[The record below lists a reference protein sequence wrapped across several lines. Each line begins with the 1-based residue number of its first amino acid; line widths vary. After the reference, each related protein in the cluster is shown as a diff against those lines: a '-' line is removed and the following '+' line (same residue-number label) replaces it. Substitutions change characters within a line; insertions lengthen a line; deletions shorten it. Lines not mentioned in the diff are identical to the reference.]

1 MNGIFL
7 SIAGLVL
14 AFMPVQTANT
24 ADDYLK
30 TVVDGL
36 QEKSVFVD
44 PGVPGTDGNTSSGLE
59 SKLQDGDG
67 VILVMVPSTAQIS
80 DPNSFIQNLGEQL
93 GNDDIIG
100 LAIGDDTYA
109 YSAIMP
115 KGVATDLMDRAESVS
130 TSNEET
136 LVTFTRNVHR
146 YVAEY
151 PSEVP
156 TPAVSGSDSSSG
168 GFWIWGGVVAALV
181 LAAVGTAI
189 WRRRALGER
198 RESIKLRAAP
208 EGPRRHLEEILDLRK
223 QVEDPYLQQSILD
236 CCRDLEKYFQRF
248 STNLSEDAIVFAGHL
263 ARVESVLRQYLDVQD
278 NGRYYPNPSDLLASG
293 KQAIVD
299 FGQYVLLSCQSGS
312 KANLTS
318 YTVKTQILRA
328 QRYR

>member
-36 QEKSVFVD
+36 QEASVFVD

-67 VILVMVPSTAQIS
+67 IILVMVPSTAQIS

-109 YSAIMP
+109 YSMIMP
-115 KGVATDLMDRAESVS
+115 DGVANDLMNRAESVS

-136 LVTFTRNVHR
+136 LVTFTRNVHA
-146 YVAEY
+146 YTTAHPQSVA
-151 PSEVP
+151 VP
-156 TPAVSGSDSSSG
+156 DINSSSSSG
-168 GFWIWGGVVAALV
+168 TIWVGAGVVVALLV
-181 LAAVGTAI
+181 AAVGVVL
-189 WRRRALGER
+189 WRRRAYGR
-198 RESIKLRAAP
+198 DSESIKLRSSP
-208 EGPRRHLEEILDLRK
+208 DGPKRYLEDILNLRK
-223 QVEDPYLQQSILD
+223 QVEDYELQQAILD
-236 CCRDLEKYFQRF
+236 CCRDMEKYFSKYSSNR
-248 STNLSEDAIVFAGHL
+248 SEDAVTFESHL
-263 ARVESVLRQYLDVQD
+263 ESVEDVLKQYLDVQ
-278 NGRYYPNPSDLLASG
+278 NNRRYYREPVKLLASG
-293 KQAIVD
+293 KQAIAD
-299 FGQYVLLSCQSGS
+299 FGEYVLESCRAGS
-312 KANLTS
+312 KSNLTR
-318 YTVKTQILRA
+318 YTVKTQILQA